1 MKPLET
7 RRRPFDVKKY
17 ISGTI
22 SHLIA
27 LFCTVSGN
35 QALTMGQDRFFSMK
49 SKA

>member
-1 MKPLET
+1 LKHGEDPL
-7 RRRPFDVKKY
+7 VLKKY

-35 QALTMGQDRFFSMK
+35 QVLTMGQDRFFSMK